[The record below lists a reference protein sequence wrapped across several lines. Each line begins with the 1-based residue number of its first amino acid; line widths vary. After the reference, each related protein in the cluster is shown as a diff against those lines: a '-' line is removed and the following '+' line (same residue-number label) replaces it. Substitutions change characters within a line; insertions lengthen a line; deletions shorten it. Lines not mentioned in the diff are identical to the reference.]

1 MNEKTRRYM
10 MAGQWKYLF
19 ALISPAAALGA
30 GGADISWRSVGPS
43 PPAIEAAIVSDAA
56 TRTIYIGSNGG
67 GILKSMDDGAS
78 FVPVNNGLDDV
89 TISAMVLDPTNP
101 EVVYASTAF
110 SMYKTVDGG
119 VSWFPI
125 GGSGVSLIIDP
136 SNPTTLYAG
145 LSPVGGVVK
154 SVDGGETFLPA
165 SNGIGTP
172 AVFTLAIDPNHPNVL
187 YAGTQGFGAFK
198 SSDGART
205 WTPLNLDSTVWSLL
219 IDPADSNIVYA
230 GTNGHGVYKSVD
242 AGNSFERIGSP
253 EVGVV
258 YALAK
263 SGKQLFAGTATQG
276 VSVSE
281 DGGRRW
287 RNTGVTPN
295 TALIMSVGSRGEVYV
310 GTNFDGVFV
319 HRAEHFDDRDHRR
332 EREPEWRR
340 LAWQQLQRCVCQNGH
355 AVAVDPGDHEHVF
368 LSTNDGGL
376 LVTDDGGRHWRDGG
390 INGLLSRAPRGI
402 GFDPQEPNRVYVGA
416 FIGSQGVFKSEDH
429 GRHWQLSHFGSSS
442 IYTTGIAVDPVD
454 HSIYV
459 ATTQGGEGVWKSTD
473 FGATFARID
482 RAPGA
487 AENEYL
493 GLSGRNV
500 TVDPHNHLTV
510 FFSANGANSGV
521 WRSQDAG
528 TSWVQVDASDA
539 VLSVTIDPN
548 DSHVVYA
555 GTLSTGVLK
564 SVDGGA
570 SFVAKSIGLPDTFQ
584 TSRTGSVVVDAH
596 DSNILYVGTEGGGVY
611 QSTDGAESWL
621 SVNMGLA
628 DPNVFGLT
636 SAPGSAQG
644 LYASTALS
652 AFKSEKGDKR

>member
-1 MNEKTRRYM
+1 
-10 MAGQWKYLF
+10 MARQWKYLF
-19 ALISPAAALGA
+19 ALIAPLGA
-30 GGADISWRSVGPS
+30 FAAGRGEISWRSVGPS
-43 PPAIEAAIVSDAA
+43 PPAVEAAIVSNAP
-56 TRTIYIGSNGG
+56 THTIYIGSNGG
-67 GILKSMDDGAS
+67 GILKSTDDGAS
-78 FVPVNNGLDDV
+78 FVAVNNGLDDV
-89 TISAMVLDPTNP
+89 TIAAMVMDPTNP
-101 EVVYASTAF
+101 EVVYASAAF
-110 SMYKTVDGG
+110 SMYKTVNGG
-119 VSWFPI
+119 ASWFPI
-125 GGSGVSLIIDP
+125 GGAGASLIIDP

-145 LSPVGGVVK
+145 LTPSGGVVK

-172 AVFTLAIDPNHPNVL
+172 AVFTMAIDPIHPNVL
-187 YAGTQGFGAFK
+187 YAGTEGLGAFK
-198 SSDGART
+198 SSDGAQT
-205 WTPLNLDSTVWSLL
+205 WTPLNIDSTVWSLL
-219 IDPADSNIVYA
+219 IDPTDSNIVYA
-230 GTNGHGVYKSVD
+230 GTNGHGIYKSVD

-258 YALAK
+258 FALAK
-263 SGKQLFAGTATQG
+263 SGRQLFAGTATQG

-287 RNTGVTPN
+287 KNTGVTPN
-295 TALIMSVGSRGEVYV
+295 TVLIMSVGARGEVYA

-319 HRAEHFDDRDHRR
+319 HRAEQQPR
-332 EREPEWRR
+332 EWRR
-340 LAWQQLQRCVCQNGH
+340 LAWQQLQRCACQNGH
-355 AVAVDPGDHEHVF
+355 AIAVDPGDHDHVF

-376 LVTDDGGRHWRDGG
+376 LVTEDGGRRWSDGG
-390 INGLLSRAPRGI
+390 VNGLLSRAPRGI
-402 GFDPQEPNRVYVGA
+402 AFDPKAPNRVYVGA
-416 FIGSQGVFKSEDH
+416 FVGAQGVFRSEDH
-429 GRHWQLSHFGSSS
+429 GRHWQPSHFGSSS

-454 HSIYV
+454 HSVYV

-473 FGATFARID
+473 FGTTFARID

-487 AENEYL
+487 ADDQYL

-510 FFSANGANSGV
+510 FFAANGANSGV

-548 DSHVVYA
+548 DSNVVYA

-564 SVDGGA
+564 SIDGGA
-570 SFVAKSIGLPDTFQ
+570 SFAAKSSGLPDSFQ
-584 TSRTGSVVVDAH
+584 TSRTGSVVIDTH

-611 QSTDGAESWL
+611 RSTDGAESWL
-621 SVNMGLA
+621 PINAGLS

-636 SAPGSAQG
+636 SDPGSAQG

-652 AFKSEKGDKR
+652 VFKLQKGDRR